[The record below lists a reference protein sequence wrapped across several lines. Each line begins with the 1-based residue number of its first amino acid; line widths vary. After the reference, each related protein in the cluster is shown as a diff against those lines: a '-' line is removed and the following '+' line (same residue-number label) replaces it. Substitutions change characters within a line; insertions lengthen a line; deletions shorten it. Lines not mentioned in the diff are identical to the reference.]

1 MPYREYDF
9 SHIESSYTGMIY
21 SRELKL
27 DLNLY
32 NPGLHKEVYFYCEY
46 VDFCSL
52 CIFKQESQF

>member
-1 MPYREYDF
+1 MNII
-9 SHIESSYTGMIY
+9 SHVEKAVTRVWFILMN
-21 SRELKL
+21 LKPKL

-52 CIFKQESQF
+52 RTFEEEK